1 MDDSF
6 DEDELEAYLRLKDEE
21 ALRKQGRPV
30 PASKAAVSFA
40 TGGPKKGSAEEARA
54 QIQQKAATLE
64 AQHHA
69 TASAKP
75 RGIPPVARKTAANF
89 GQVLSFSVPP
99 PLSLLRALARSL
111 ACVRAL
117 SLCSHAH
124 AHRTRPPRRRCVLSP
139 RVSRTPANSLRRHPA
154 AVVSEARAPRRRRL
168 PRAGPRRRG
177 GALRYVGDDGLGDGD
192 VLVKQ
197 PRRDADH
204 ESRREGRRGAEN

>member
-89 GQVLSFSVPP
+89 GQVLSFAVPLCLFTF
-99 PLSLLRALARSL
+99 PLRIYSSRI
-111 ACVRAL
+111 
-117 SLCSHAH
+117 SHPQ
-124 AHRTRPPRRRCVLSP
+124 PPRR
-139 RVSRTPANSLRRHPA
+139 A
-154 AVVSEARAPRRRRL
+154 
-168 PRAGPRRRG
+168 
-177 GALRYVGDDGLGDGD
+177 
-192 VLVKQ
+192 
-197 PRRDADH
+197 
-204 ESRREGRRGAEN
+204 